1 MQGQLSPRLHGS
13 PFSECDSGLW
23 QAAGAVVEDE
33 AADNAAAAGAEGQLV
48 GEEEE
53 GWQIHADDAAGSG
66 GSERRHVDKSRR
78 TEATAEVLGAEAGK
92 MSSAGSWEALLEVAS
107 GSERPAVDRAADM
120 EDSCW

>member
-1 MQGQLSPRLHGS
+1 MSPHLHGS
-13 PFSECDSGLW
+13 PFSKRDWGLW

-33 AADNAAAAGAEGQLV
+33 AADNAAAAGAEGHLV
-48 GEEEE
+48 GEEE
-53 GWQIHADDAAGSG
+53 GWQIHSDDAAGSE
-66 GSERRHVDKSRR
+66 GSERRHGDKSRR